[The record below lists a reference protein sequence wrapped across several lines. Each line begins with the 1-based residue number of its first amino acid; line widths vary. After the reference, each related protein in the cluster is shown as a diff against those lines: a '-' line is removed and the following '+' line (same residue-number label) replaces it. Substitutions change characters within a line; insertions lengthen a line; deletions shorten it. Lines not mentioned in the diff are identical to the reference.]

1 MPGINLDFLK
11 EIQGDYKSYPNF
23 LETGTYAGGTIL
35 RMEPY
40 FSNLYTIEIKKK
52 FYEYVKKNYKGDKIN
67 FYLGD
72 SEDVLN
78 TILPNINGK
87 SIIFLDGHWSAENTG
102 RGKKDI
108 PLYEELNSIMS
119 NHIDEAIII
128 VDDVR
133 MFGRGPN
140 NKDKYDICNWEEIN
154 IEDVLKIV
162 KNRMVKHY
170 FLASELNKEDRLLIH
185 ISKKSAF

>member
-1 MPGINLDFLK
+1 MNIKNK
-11 EIQGDYKSYPNF
+11 Y
-23 LETGTYAGGTIL
+23 TG
-35 RMEPY
+35 
-40 FSNLYTIEIKKK
+40 N
-52 FYEYVKKNYKGDKIN
+52 KIN

-133 MFGRGPN
+133 MFGVGPN
-140 NKDKYDICNWEEIN
+140 NSDEICNWEEIN
-154 IEDVLKIV
+154 VENILKIV
-162 KNRMVKHY
+162 RNRMTNHY
-170 FLASELNKEDRLLIH
+170 FLPSKMNKEDRLVIH
-185 ISKKSAF
+185 ISK

>member
-11 EIQGDYKSYPNF
+11 EIQADYKNYPNF
-23 LETGTYAGGTIL
+23 LETGTFMGRTIL
-35 RMEPY
+35 HMEPY
-40 FSNLYTIEIKKK
+40 FSKLYNIEIKKE
-52 FYEYVKKNYKGDKIN
+52 FYEYVKNNYKGDKIN

-119 NHIDEAIII
+119 NHIDEAVII

-154 IEDVLKIV
+154 IENVLKIV
-162 KNRMVKHY
+162 KNRMMKHY

-185 ISKKSAF
+185 ISKK